1 MQTSLSYDSFTTWH
15 NAQRVKPCTIYLCF
29 HYFMSCTG
37 SQSSA
42 VNGSARRKEHWP
54 QESLQKGFK
63 SMQLFRGVMRV
74 NASDKS
80 QAYVTLKGLTAD
92 IFVKVILCRFSLVYN
107 VVVYAQMPDKSS
119 TSVHTPMCTD
129 YTIQTLL
136 GLTCDVRNNPVHEKT
151 VNCSFWTSSP
161 GNRQASTLCL

>member
-1 MQTSLSYDSFTTWH
+1 
-15 NAQRVKPCTIYLCF
+15 
-29 HYFMSCTG
+29 MSCTG
-37 SQSSA
+37 GQSSV

-92 IFVKVILCRFSLVYN
+92 IFVKVILCRFSLIYN
-107 VVVYAQMPDKSS
+107 VVVHVQRHPQCAW
-119 TSVHTPMCTD
+119 
-129 YTIQTLL
+129 ITLFRHCW
-136 GLTCDVRNNPVHEKT
+136 G
-151 VNCSFWTSSP
+151 
-161 GNRQASTLCL
+161 